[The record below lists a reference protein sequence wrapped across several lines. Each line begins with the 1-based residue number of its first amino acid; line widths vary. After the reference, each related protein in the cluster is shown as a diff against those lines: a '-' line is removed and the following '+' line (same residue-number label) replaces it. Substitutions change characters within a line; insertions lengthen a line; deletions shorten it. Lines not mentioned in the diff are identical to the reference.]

1 MVFNKSSY
9 VVRILTVI
17 MIIIIVIIIIIIIII
32 IQFLNA
38 LYISLN
44 AFT

>member
-32 IQFLNA
+32 QFLNA